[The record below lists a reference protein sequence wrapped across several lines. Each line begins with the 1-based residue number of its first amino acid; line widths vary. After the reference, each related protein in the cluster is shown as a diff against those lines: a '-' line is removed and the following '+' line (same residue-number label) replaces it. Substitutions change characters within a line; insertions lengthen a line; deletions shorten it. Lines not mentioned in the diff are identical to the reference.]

1 MNLYKIANEYQEI
14 LSNTFDDETGE
25 VNENAMALL
34 EIAKDSLEEKGIAVA
49 SYIKN
54 IDAERKAIEEA
65 KKEMAFRESRLDK
78 RVDYL
83 TQYLQSNMERCAI
96 SEIKSP
102 YFVIKLKK
110 CPISTE
116 ILDENSIPN
125 DYKKVKEVVTI
136 DKLKLKDEML
146 AGVVIP
152 GAQLRQNN
160 RLEIR

>member
-65 KKEMAFRESRLDK
+65 KKEGYRVSPRL
-78 RVDYL
+78 
-83 TQYLQSNMERCAI
+83 Q
-96 SEIKSP
+96 
-102 YFVIKLKK
+102 
-110 CPISTE
+110 
-116 ILDENSIPN
+116 IP
-125 DYKKVKEVVTI
+125 TI
-136 DKLKLKDEML
+136 
-146 AGVVIP
+146 
-152 GAQLRQNN
+152 
-160 RLEIR
+160 